1 MDASPKHDAATGK
14 PLLERKPLLRA
25 TSPQLKELRQ
35 LRVAVVHP
43 DDADGRLLVQQLQRI
58 GCQVQALWPP
68 QPSLPEGTDVVFL
81 AVRPD
86 HLQLHHPWTRGEGE
100 NPPTAIAVVNY
111 ENPTVVCAVL
121 ELQVQAIL
129 PSPIRSFGLL
139 STLVLARRNHKESRQ
154 QQHRIARLQAK
165 LLGQRRVTEAKSILM
180 QTHGIGE
187 DQAYEMIRAQAMS
200 RRSSVEDVAQ
210 AIVHASEILSL
221 GKGSGRPPP

>member
-1 MDASPKHDAATGK
+1 MDA
-14 PLLERKPLLRA
+14 PLPHRKPLLRA

-43 DDADGRLLVQQLQRI
+43 DDADGRMLAQQLQRI

-68 QPSLPEGTDVVFL
+68 PPSLPEGTDVVFL

-86 HLQLHHPWTRGEGE
+86 PLPLHFSWTQGEE
-100 NPPTAIAVVNY
+100 APTTIAVVNY
-111 ENPTVVCAVL
+111 ENPTIVSAVL

-154 QQHRIARLQAK
+154 QQQHIAKLQAR
-165 LLGQRRVTEAKSILM
+165 LLGQRRVAEAKAILM
-180 QTHGIGE
+180 QTHGVGE
-187 DQAYEMIRAQAMS
+187 DQAYDMMRTQAMS
-200 RRSSVEDVAQ
+200 RRSSIEDIAQ

-221 GKGSGRPPP
+221 GKVPAR